1 MDVGLNKTFKDR
13 MRKQNKEFMFDLEE
27 ENPKPGWLDVAW
39 WVEKS
44 SNKLY
49 EEMIKNAWKD
59 IDITVMEGEM

>member
-1 MDVGLNKTFKDR
+1 
-13 MRKQNKEFMFDLEE
+13 MFDLEE